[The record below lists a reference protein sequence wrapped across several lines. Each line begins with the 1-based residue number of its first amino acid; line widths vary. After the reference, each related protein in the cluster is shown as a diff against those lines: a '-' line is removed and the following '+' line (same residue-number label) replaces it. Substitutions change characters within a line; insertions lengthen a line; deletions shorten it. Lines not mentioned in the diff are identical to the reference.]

1 MILRRLAQNLK
12 QQNWTAIWIEFVL
25 LVAGVFLGIQVSNW
39 NAAQADAR
47 LGQDY
52 VRRLT
57 RDLRE
62 DLGAIRA
69 QSAYYSAVLQSVR
82 DANALLRAADP
93 DPRALVVNAYRAT
106 EITST
111 APVRATWDQIVASGH
126 LGLLPAGAV
135 ESSLSQYYAFDTPQ
149 DIYNMGL
156 DSAYRETVRRII
168 PLAMQEAMR
177 AGCSDVR
184 DERGFV
190 LGFEKECK
198 LDVDPAELE
207 AVATALRRDPAVLA
221 DLQYQYSFAVS
232 AMLNLD
238 GTAVTVIDGLKA
250 LGAEPEPVEKASP

>member
-1 MILRRLAQNLK
+1 MILRRLSQSLK
-12 QQNWTAIWIEFVL
+12 EQNWTAIWIEFVL

-39 NAAQADAR
+39 NEAQADAR
-47 LGQDY
+47 LGRDY

-62 DLGAIRA
+62 DLGAVRA

-82 DANALLRAADP
+82 DADELLRAADP

-106 EITST
+106 EINSI

-135 ESSLSQYYAFDTPQ
+135 ESSLSQYYAFDVPQ
-149 DIYNMGL
+149 DIYKLGL
-156 DSAYRETVRRII
+156 DSAYRQTVRRII
-168 PLAMQEAMR
+168 PLTTQEALR

-184 DERGFV
+184 DKRGFV

-198 LDVDPAELE
+198 LDVAPAELE
-207 AVATALRRDPAVLA
+207 AVATALHRDPAVLA
-221 DLQYQYSFAVS
+221 DLQYQYSFVIS
-232 AMLNLD
+232 ATLDLD
-238 GTAVTVIDGLKA
+238 GTEVTIIDGLKA
-250 LGAEPEPVEKASP
+250 LGAAPESSGQSSP